1 MDKPL
6 KAAASGLD
14 SVIAAETALSHVDGE
29 AGRLIVAGHDIG
41 ALAASHDYEGAL
53 ALLWQAAGRAPET
66 ARNIRAA
73 LGRARLDAFGHVPA
87 LLAASEGLTVVEGLR
102 AGLAMLPDDHALAPE
117 LRLVAAHPVFV
128 AALCRRAEGKAPAA
142 PDPARGQAADF
153 LAMLTGE
160 TPKPEKVRAL
170 DAYLVTVI
178 DHGMNASTFAARI
191 IASTRAGMV
200 SAIVGGLCALKGPL
214 HGGAPGP
221 VLDMLDEIGVEEAIS
236 PWLDAHLAEGDRLMG
251 FGHRIYKVRDPR
263 ADVLNGAV
271 ARLAASGA
279 EGPGTEGSGAGR
291 IALARAV
298 ERKALEALHAA
309 KPGRRLDTNVEFFT
323 ALLLEALAIPRAA
336 FTAVFGIARVG
347 GWTAHVIEQERV
359 GRLIRPQS
367 AYIGPWPEK

>member
-6 KAAASGLD
+6 KATASGLD
-14 SVIAAETALSHVDGE
+14 SVVAAETALSHVDGE

-53 ALLWQAAGRAPET
+53 ALLWRAAGRAPET
-66 ARNIRAA
+66 AGNIRAA
-73 LGRARLDAFGHVPA
+73 LGRAKFDAFGHVPA

-128 AALCRRAEGKAPAA
+128 AALCRRAEGKAPVA

-153 LAMLTGE
+153 LAMMTGE

-178 DHGMNASTFAARI
+178 DHGMNASTFAARV

-221 VLDMLDEIGVEEAIS
+221 VLDMLDEIGVEEAIM

-263 ADVLNGAV
+263 ADVLNEAV
-271 ARLAASGA
+271 ARLAARGA

-309 KPGRRLDTNVEFFT
+309 RPGRRLDTNVEFFT

-336 FTAVFGIARVG
+336 FTAVFGMARVG

-367 AYIGPWPEK
+367 AYVGLWPEE